1 MLVWRQPLCC
11 CRQSGRVSRGE
22 RDRFRK
28 APLSPRLPAPR
39 LPFIAGSA
47 VSAGGARPSPVD
59 PIGRPRNSPLRTS
72 GQTARSSSRCQ
83 RPRRSRESRPPPL
96 PPSPSPPQT
105 WWCLCSTACQIKSA
119 PAAPDQP
126 QGPRPPA
133 RIAPRRQTHQNRG
146 EAVSAGRVFML
157 SRISLRSS
165 VFCSFFRED
174 EAEGSKCFPVARD
187 WRSGCYVLKA
197 VLHF

>member
-59 PIGRPRNSPLRTS
+59 PIGWPRNSPLRTS

-83 RPRRSRESRPPPL
+83 RPRQSRESRPPLSPPL
-96 PPSPSPPQT
+96 PPLPKPGGVSVPP
-105 WWCLCSTACQIKSA
+105 
-119 PAAPDQP
+119 PAKLRA
-126 QGPRPPA
+126 RPPPPTNRRA
-133 RIAPRRQTHQNRG
+133 RGRLLASRLAVRRIKTAAKPFLLGAFSCRAGSRCVLQCFVLFFARMRLKDPN
-146 EAVSAGRVFML
+146 VSL
-157 SRISLRSS
+157 
-165 VFCSFFRED
+165 
-174 EAEGSKCFPVARD
+174 
-187 WRSGCYVLKA
+187 
-197 VLHF
+197 